1 MVVKATVNT
10 QTSYIPNKILSDFYT
25 KNLTEKKHVHFHAKK
40 KKRKFTSLQY
50 LLPYKRYQPFNK
62 NLWKPLHMKK
72 QGKESQHITN

>member
-40 KKRKFTSLQY
+40 KKKENLPRFNIYCLTRDTSPSTKIY
-50 LLPYKRYQPFNK
+50 ENPC
-62 NLWKPLHMKK
+62 
-72 QGKESQHITN
+72 I